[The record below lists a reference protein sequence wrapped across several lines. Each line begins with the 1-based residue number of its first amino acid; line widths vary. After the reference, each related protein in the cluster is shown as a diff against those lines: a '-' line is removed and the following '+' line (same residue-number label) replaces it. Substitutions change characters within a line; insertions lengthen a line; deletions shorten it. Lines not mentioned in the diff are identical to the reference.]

1 MGLGASCQV
10 WTLLA
15 CSTPYQTSEGSRM
28 LAKCFLVAPAV
39 LCAGCWRH
47 GCDLCRSQKSP
58 QRSRSG
64 TLMSYLLQLITRS
77 RSKKILS

>member
-28 LAKCFLVAPAV
+28 LAKCFLVAPTV
-39 LCAGCWRH
+39 LSAGIKDMYLH
-47 GCDLCRSQKSP
+47 SSPKNYSYTGVNSPFLCC
-58 QRSRSG
+58 
-64 TLMSYLLQLITRS
+64 
-77 RSKKILS
+77 LSICG